1 MRVTFCGV
9 RGSTPAPGPDF
20 IRFGGNTSCV
30 ALSRDGDGPSLLLD
44 GGTGLRRLSQI
55 LGDCP
60 FRGTL
65 LLTHLHWDHVQGLP
79 FFLSGDRDDARVT
92 LLLPAQDGPSDAEV
106 LLARM
111 MSPPFFPIE
120 PRQLRGEWRF
130 GLVPV
135 GPFEAEGFTVMPMEV
150 PHKGGR
156 TLGFR
161 VTDGRTSVAYIP
173 DHCPTALGDG
183 PGGVGEYHEAV
194 LELARDVDV
203 LIHDSHLRAEEVA
216 AEGSF
221 GHAAAEYA
229 VGLGQAAGAKR
240 VALFHHRPDRTDTE
254 VEKTLSRFTASSV
267 PVLGAE
273 EGMSLTL

>member
-1 MRVTFCGV
+1 VRVTFCGV

-173 DHCPTALGDG
+173 DHCPTALGPG
-183 PGGVGEYHEAV
+183 PEGWGEYHPAALALADGADALVHDAFWRPQEATAQAM
-194 LELARDVDV
+194 L
-203 LIHDSHLRAEEVA
+203 
-216 AEGSF
+216 
-221 GHAAAEYA
+221 GHAVADYA
-229 VGLGQAAGAKR
+229 VGLGQRAGAAR
-240 VALFHHRPDRTDTE
+240 IVLAHHKPDRTDTE
-254 VEKTLSRFTASSV
+254 LDLLAARFRADGRV
-267 PVLGAE
+267 IVAAE
-273 EGMSLTL
+273 GRVIDL